1 MIILLPTKTSG
12 EKSFLS
18 ENVSNCNFFYV
29 YNTDNEYGE
38 VYINDELLSADKLI
52 EDKKVD
58 ALIVL
63 EKEEDLLKKLN
74 NTGLNIYQGIN
85 KIVKDNISSLLEG
98 HLNQIIDW

>member
-29 YNTDNEYGE
+29 YNTDHEYGE

-58 ALIVL
+58 ILIVL